1 MAISCPSCAT
11 SMTSTALA
19 SHFGS
24 PVEIDVCWPCNM
36 IWFDHLE
43 SPSLSAQSVMDFFRQ
58 IHNRRADSRNIVS
71 LTGRCHTC
79 RERLTATADV
89 TRNGRFSYFR
99 CPHGH
104 GRLITFVQFLREKNF
119 VRNLTTI
126 ELTTLS
132 VKVKQIRCSS
142 CGADID
148 IVHDSACRHCG
159 SPVAV
164 LDELAVAK
172 ALAEL
177 DAKVENRRRVPD
189 LTSAIPRQPA
199 RVDRSENWALSHTVS
214 PTAGVA
220 DLLLTGLAAIIA
232 SSMN

>member
-1 MAISCPSCAT
+1 M
-11 SMTSTALA
+11 LA
-19 SHFGS
+19 SHIGT

-43 SPSLSAQSVMDFFRQ
+43 STSLSAQSVMDFFRR
-58 IHNRRADSRNIVS
+58 IHNHRADSRNIVS
-71 LTGRCHTC
+71 LSGRCPTC
-79 RERLTATADV
+79 RERLAATNDV
-89 TRNGRFSYFR
+89 TRAGRFSYIR
-99 CPHGH
+99 CPQGH
-104 GRLITFVQFLREKNF
+104 GRLISFVQFLREKNF

-132 VKVKQIRCSS
+132 VNVKQIRCSS
-142 CGADID
+142 CGAGID
-148 IVHDSACRHCG
+148 IEHDSACRHCG

-164 LDELAVAK
+164 LDEQAVAK

-177 DAKVENRRRVPD
+177 DAKAEVRRRVPD
-189 LTSAIPRQPA
+189 LTSAVPHQPA
-199 RVDRSENWALSHTVS
+199 RPDYSDNWALSHSVS

-232 SSMN
+232 SSLD

>member
-1 MAISCPSCAT
+1 MAIVCPSCST
-11 SMTSTALA
+11 SMTASVLA
-19 SHFGS
+19 SHIGS

-43 SPSLSAQSVMDFFRQ
+43 STSLSAQSVMDFFRS
-58 IHNRRADSRNIVS
+58 IHNHRADSRNIVS
-71 LTGRCHTC
+71 LSGRCPTC
-79 RERLTATADV
+79 RDRLAPTNDV
-89 TRNGRFSYFR
+89 TRTGRFSYFR
-99 CPHGH
+99 CSQGH
-104 GRLITFVQFLREKNF
+104 GRLISFVQFLREKNF

-142 CGADID
+142 CGAGID
-148 IVHDSACRHCG
+148 IEHDSACRHCG

-164 LDELAVAK
+164 LDEQAVAK

-177 DAKVENRRRVPD
+177 DAKAESRRRAPD
-189 LTSAIPRQPA
+189 MTSAVPYQPSRHA
-199 RVDRSENWALSHTVS
+199 YSENWAMSHTVL

-220 DLLLTGLAAIIA
+220 DLILTGLAAIIA
-232 SSMN
+232 ANLD